1 MGEGATGGFWAE
13 VTWSENFKGTLGCCV
28 ENRLEGS
35 KGLRK
40 MGGGQGDQLE
50 GYCSNLG
57 GGEMMIDEIR
67 WKNKKGEKEIDS
79 EYILF
84 SAESFT
90 EV

>member
-1 MGEGATGGFWAE
+1 
-13 VTWSENFKGTLGCCV
+13 
-28 ENRLEGS
+28 
-35 KGLRK
+35 
-40 MGGGQGDQLE
+40 
-50 GYCSNLG
+50 
-57 GGEMMIDEIR
+57 MMIDEIR